1 MSGNSG
7 DCFDV
12 ICDGVANRFRKQ
24 STGQSLVSDSMQ
36 QAVVQ
41 RYCRLSAASDCSDLD
56 TEMSERLRL
65 VSPHPA
71 SQRLHQP
78 ASAPWPASLLP
89 LAVVSK
95 YKVRI
100 SPRMTTFI
108 KSDIDI
114 DCFCA
119 LNQVMCRKITKD
131 AIFRPCLESAVC

>member
-65 VSPHPA
+65 VSPRLA

-89 LAVVSK
+89 LAVVCK

-100 SPRMTTFI
+100 SPRMKTY
-108 KSDIDI
+108 K
-114 DCFCA
+114 
-119 LNQVMCRKITKD
+119 K
-131 AIFRPCLESAVC
+131 